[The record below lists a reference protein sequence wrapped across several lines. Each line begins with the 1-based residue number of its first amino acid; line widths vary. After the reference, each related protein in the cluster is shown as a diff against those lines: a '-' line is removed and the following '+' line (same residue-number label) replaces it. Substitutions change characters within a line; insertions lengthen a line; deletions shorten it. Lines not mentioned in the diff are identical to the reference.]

1 MNDSMYPLNMLDIN
15 GDAIPDIFEQDLN
28 GDSKINMLMIDT
40 NHDGAAEVTIQSDAG
55 LVHVEPQ
62 APDMAAFI
70 ASVSSPDFAPGFSPV
85 SGVPAVPDYVPGAQ
99 DAITLDTPAPANGTF
114 PIPNTVAFEDL
125 PRFPG
130 SLDHGRDFD
139 GGTWETLGGSESFV
153 AVDLS
158 GDGRPDIFGI
168 DFDGDG
174 ITDIAGRYLD
184 TDGDGVF
191 DTIGIDCDQ
200 DGHFD
205 FFERM
210 M

>member
-1 MNDSMYPLNMLDIN
+1 MNDNMYPLNMLDIN

-28 GDSKINMLMIDT
+28 GDGRINMLMIDA
-40 NHDGAAEVTIQSDAG
+40 NHDGAAEVTIRSDTG
-55 LVHVEPQ
+55 LVHMEPR

-70 ASVSSPDFAPGFSPV
+70 AGVSSPDFVLGSSPV
-85 SGVPAVPDYVPGAQ
+85 PCVPAAQ
-99 DAITLDTPAPANGTF
+99 DAIALDTPLPGNGIF
-114 PIPNTVAFEDL
+114 SIPDTVAFENL

-130 SLDHGRDFD
+130 SLNHGRDFE
-139 GGTWETLGGSESFV
+139 GRTWETLGGSESFV
-153 AVDLS
+153 TADLS
-158 GDGRPDIFGI
+158 GDGKPDIFGI

-174 ITDIAGRYLD
+174 ITDIVGRYLD

-205 FFERM
+205 FFEHTT
-210 M
+210 